1 MEAYAQ
7 QLMTVRERLG
17 KSQKEVAERLGVSPS
32 LVSKWEKGERKPDDS
47 QFWELG
53 RFFGVTASFL
63 QKQHPA
69 VKFRPRTQIVR
80 NSGEKVLFGS
90 ALNDAAQQIEHLH
103 EAWDLAG
110 RTPRRFAMA
119 LEYADTMLVQLAD
132 GVRKYLQLNE
142 KITYSELRNALAEKD
157 VLVFEWKLPPKLSG
171 LSFQRDFSVIF
182 INSQMPER
190 VKLFT
195 LCHEL
200 AHLLFHLR
208 GDHQTEVSVMA
219 SRNDPYER
227 QANHFA
233 AELLMPS
240 AKVEAIVKVYG
251 SALRRKAEFCAAVE
265 QFGVSHGAL
274 FYRLAQ
280 RPWSVVD
287 YTMKSQLFMEKERSI
302 VETAG
307 ARVTRLTDDGAE
319 VAPEFL
325 KVVLELWLAEK
336 VSNGLVAQWCFA
348 ARSQMDAFLAGLMEP
363 DQPVDDWDLGYAEVD
378 DLVG

>member
-1 MEAYAQ
+1 MEPYSH
-7 QLMTVRERLG
+7 QLTTVRERLG
-17 KSQKEVAERLGVSPS
+17 MSQKELAERLGVSPS
-32 LVSKWEKGERKPDDS
+32 LISKWENGERKPDDS

-53 RFFGVTASFL
+53 RVFGVTASFL
-63 QKQHPA
+63 QKQHQA
-69 VKFRPRTQIVR
+69 VNFQPRTQMVR
-80 NSGEKVLFGS
+80 NANEKVLFGT
-90 ALNDAAQQIEHLH
+90 ALNDAAQQIEFLH
-103 EAWDLAG
+103 EAWELAG
-110 RTPRRFAMA
+110 RTPRRLAMS
-119 LEYADTMLVQLAD
+119 LEYADTMLIQLAD
-132 GVRKYLQLNE
+132 GVRKFLQLNE

-219 SRNDPYER
+219 SRNDPHER

-240 AKVEAIVKVYG
+240 AKVDFIVKTHG

-265 QFGVSHGAL
+265 QFGVPHGAL

-280 RPWSVVD
+280 RPWNVVD
-287 YTMKSQLFMEKERSI
+287 YTMKPQLFMEKERSHD
-302 VETAG
+302 EAPG
-307 ARVTRLTDDGAE
+307 ARVTRLTDTE
-319 VAPEFL
+319 VEVDPEFL
-325 KVVLELWLAEK
+325 KVVLELWLEGK

-348 ARSQMDAFLAGLMEP
+348 ARSQMDAYLTGLMEP
-363 DQPVDDWDLGYAEVD
+363 DQPVDDLDLGYAEVD

>member
-1 MEAYAQ
+1 MEPYAQ

-17 KSQKEVAERLGVSPS
+17 MSQKEVAQRLGVSPS
-32 LVSKWEKGERKPDDS
+32 LVSKWETGDRKPDDS

-63 QKQHPA
+63 QKQHHA
-69 VKFRPRTQIVR
+69 VSFRPRTQMAR
-80 NSGEKVLFGS
+80 NSGDKVLFGT
-90 ALNDAAQQIEHLH
+90 ALNDAAQQIEFLH
-103 EAWDLAG
+103 EAWELAG
-110 RTPRRFAMA
+110 RTPRRFALS
-119 LEYADTMLVQLAD
+119 LEYVDTMLGPLAD
-132 GVRKYLQLNE
+132 VVRKFLQLNE

-208 GDHQTEVSVMA
+208 GDNQTEVSVMA
-219 SRNDPYER
+219 SRNDPHER

-240 AKVEAIVKVYG
+240 AKVDAIVKTYG
-251 SALRRKAEFCAAVE
+251 NTLRQKAAFSAAVE
-265 QFGVSHGAL
+265 QFGVSYGAL

-280 RPWSVVD
+280 SPWNMVS
-287 YTMKSQLFMEKERSI
+287 YTMKSQLFTEKVRS
-302 VETAG
+302 VEEAPG
-307 ARVTRLTDDGAE
+307 ARVKRLADGEGE

-325 KVVLELWLAEK
+325 KVVLELWLAGK
-336 VSNGLVAQWCFA
+336 VSSGLVAQWCFA
-348 ARSQMDAFLAGLMEP
+348 ARSQMDAYLTGLMEP
-363 DQPVDDWDLGYAEVD
+363 EQPVDDLDLGYAEVD
-378 DLVG
+378 DLVA